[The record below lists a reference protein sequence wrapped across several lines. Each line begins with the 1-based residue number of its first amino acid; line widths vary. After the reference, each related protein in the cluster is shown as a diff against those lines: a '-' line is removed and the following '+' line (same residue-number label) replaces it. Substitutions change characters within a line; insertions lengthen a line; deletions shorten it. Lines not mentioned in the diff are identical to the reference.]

1 LSYKIS
7 RFIIWEN
14 FEIQNAFGNSFYNVP
29 YQKKTLGQ
37 MQIALPVCLKQTR
50 RRKPTN
56 LIKNAT
62 KYSIWKRLW
71 ITLYKKKEKLNKTHE
86 TRKQ

>member
-37 MQIALPVCLKQTR
+37 MQIALPVCLKQT
-50 RRKPTN
+50 KGESQ
-56 LIKNAT
+56 LI
-62 KYSIWKRLW
+62 
-71 ITLYKKKEKLNKTHE
+71 
-86 TRKQ
+86 